1 MEYELYPNASS
12 PFFKKLST
20 KSDIDSPIAD
30 CGLYLKT
37 FVSITKGKE
46 GLDGVCRRFFGI
58 HCKNLQDAI
67 IRSVDPQVSCI
78 NDVKEVVRDWSQ
90 DQGIEVDLNNLEI
103 YFDHFWWT
111 SQGKQ

>member
-20 KSDIDSPIAD
+20 RSDIDSPIVD

-46 GLDGVCRRFFGI
+46 GLDGVCRLFGI

-103 YFDHFWWT
+103 YFDHFCWT